1 LKSYEEGPHTK
12 HRFTVT
18 PKESESQFHL
28 VSREQLKHNAKQG
41 VNYWGGS
48 DFPTMLIWAGRIYD
62 FLRVLE
68 GIVGYYPARLQSYL
82 VGYNSGWNG
91 ADVNSR
97 LLTDLPANDGNV
109 RLLSSGNGV
118 LSGAGWGRSEIE
130 YDDATGSVQWRFPE
144 GTAIGLAARQD
155 GLRERPA
162 CPFVAGFV
170 GGWTNRSLG
179 TKSEFQETEC
189 VGKGDAHC
197 VFESTEYL
205 REKTE

>member
-1 LKSYEEGPHTK
+1 MK

-18 PKESESQFHL
+18 PKESESAFHRI
-28 VSREQLKHNAKQG
+28 SQEQLTHNANQG

-48 DFPTMLIWAGRIYD
+48 DYPTMLVWAGRIYE

-82 VGYNSGWNG
+82 VGYNSGRDG
-91 ADVNSR
+91 ADVSAR
-97 LLTDLPANDGNV
+97 FLADVPANDGKV
-109 RLLSSGNGV
+109 RLLSSGNGT

-144 GTAIGLAARQD
+144 GTAIGLAARQQ
-155 GLRERPA
+155 GPRATPA
-162 CPFVAGFV
+162 CPFIAGFV
-170 GGWTNRSLG
+170 AGWTNRSLG
-179 TKSEFQETEC
+179 TTIEFQETEC
-189 VGKGDAHC
+189 VGKGDRRC
-197 VFESTEYL
+197 VFESVEYL

>member
-1 LKSYEEGPHTK
+1 M
-12 HRFTVT
+12 T

-28 VSREQLKHNAKQG
+28 VSRDQLTHNAEQG

-48 DFPTMLIWAGRIYD
+48 EYPTMLIWAGRIYD

-82 VGYNSGWNG
+82 VGYNSGWDG
-91 ADVNSR
+91 AEVNAR
-97 LLTDLPANDGNV
+97 LLKDVLANDGQV

-130 YDDATGSVQWRFPE
+130 YDDVTGFVQWRFPE
-144 GTAIGLAARQD
+144 GTAIGLAARLE
-155 GLRERPA
+155 GRREKPA

-170 GGWTNRSLG
+170 AGWTNRSLG
-179 TKSEFQETEC
+179 IKMEFQEMEC
-189 VGKGDAHC
+189 VGKGDGRC
-197 VFESTEYL
+197 VFDSVEYL
-205 REKTE
+205 RDKTK

>member
-1 LKSYEEGPHTK
+1 
-12 HRFTVT
+12 VT

-28 VSREQLKHNAKQG
+28 VSRDQLTHNAEQG

-48 DFPTMLIWAGRIYD
+48 EYPTMLIWAGRIYD

-82 VGYNSGWNG
+82 VGYNSGWDG
-91 ADVNSR
+91 AEVNAR
-97 LLTDLPANDGNV
+97 LLKDVLANDGQV

-130 YDDATGSVQWRFPE
+130 YDDVTGFVQWRFPE
-144 GTAIGLAARQD
+144 GTAIGLAARLE
-155 GLRERPA
+155 GRREKPA

-170 GGWTNRSLG
+170 AGWTNRSLG
-179 TKSEFQETEC
+179 IKMEFQEMEC
-189 VGKGDAHC
+189 VGKGDGRC
-197 VFESTEYL
+197 VFDSVEYL
-205 REKTE
+205 RDKTK